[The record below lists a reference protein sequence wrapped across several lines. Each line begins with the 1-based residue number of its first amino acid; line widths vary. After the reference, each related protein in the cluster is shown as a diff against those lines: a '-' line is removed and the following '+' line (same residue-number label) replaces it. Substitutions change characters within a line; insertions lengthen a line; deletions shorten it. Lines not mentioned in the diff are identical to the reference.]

1 MDKLRPP
8 PPFSFE
14 GNVSQGW
21 KIWQKHFQFFLT
33 ATESDTKS
41 DKIKTSI
48 LLTCIGPKGRDIYET
63 FTFEQDTDKLKLKP
77 VLEKFTMYC
86 NPRKNITILRHKF
99 FTYKQ
104 VEGQCFNDFVTE
116 LKKRS
121 SECEFG
127 DLTPSLTKDMIVCG
141 ITDNPLRERLLRDA
155 DLTLEKAIAAGHAAE
170 ETKRHAKELKEHQES
185 ADVHKINRGRDKL
198 PRGPDKRSKHP
209 DNVINKCKFC
219 SGSHQ
224 RGKCPAYGKRCHKCQ
239 RKNHFEVCCPEKEV
253 KSVAENN
260 TPTTSSS
267 DDDDE
272 FYIDMVTSD
281 SPTINESSTNPS
293 PQSAPSSCDTHIFT
307 VGDTKLD
314 WSVTLEMNGADV
326 PFKIDTGAQC
336 NVIPKHLLQK
346 LSPKPKLK
354 PATIKLS
361 AYNGTPIP
369 VSGKCIGRLKL
380 KGRTVNVLFIVVDS
394 DSVPILGLN
403 TSVKLN
409 LIKQVYQIPK
419 NIQSTTPVHEEFS
432 DCFGEI
438 GCLPRVHHIEI
449 RDDVKPV
456 ISPVR
461 KIPCALKPKLKK
473 ELQRMVD
480 LEIIEPV
487 EKPTDWVNALV
498 IVSKPNGDLRICLD
512 PRPLNKA
519 IKRQHHRLPTAEEI
533 LSEMAG
539 AQYFSKMDASSGYWQ
554 VKVDDESADLLTFG
568 TPFGRYRFKRLPF
581 GIHSASEVF
590 QAEVASVIANL
601 PGCANSQD
609 DIIVWGTTKEEHDSR
624 LRNVLTQIRASGL
637 KLNPHKCVFGSTSL
651 TFLGHTM
658 SPEGVKPDPSK
669 VEAITQMPPPK
680 SKADLQRF
688 MGMVNYVGKF
698 IPNLSQITAPL
709 RQLLKKGVLF
719 DLQQPQLDAIN
730 EIKRLITSPPCL
742 KFYDPNLPTRL
753 KPDASQDGLG
763 ALLEQNHRSSEGDR
777 WFPIAYASRALLPYE
792 KNYAQIEKE
801 TLSIVFGVERFH
813 EYLYGRQFTVINDH
827 QPLKSIF
834 NKSISQCPPRI
845 QRFFLKLQKYDFDLE
860 YAPGKTMVVSDALS
874 RAYLK
879 DRSSP
884 ELEESDLIHHV
895 HSILDSLPI
904 STARLTQLQKETAS
918 DPVLQQLK
926 QFTLTGWPQRKQQI
940 PPAVKPYYAIR
951 GEISHNEGL
960 LLKGQRII
968 IPASLRPT
976 MKAIIHQGHNGIARC
991 KSRARQ
997 SIYWPGMNSEIDNL
1011 VSRCPQCLTHRNQQQ
1026 KETLIQHT
1034 VPKVPWTKVASDL
1047 FTLYGHSYVI
1057 VTDYTSKYIEIERLP
1072 DKSSLNVVNK
1082 IKKIFARHGIP
1093 KELYTDNGPEYTA
1106 QSFKRFAKEWDFKHI
1121 TSSPHFPQSNG
1132 LVERA
1137 IQTVK
1142 KSLKKAHDG
1151 NEDPYLT
1158 LLILNTT
1165 PGSDG
1170 ASPAMRLF
1178 NHQPRT
1184 TLPSLNLTDTSSPS
1198 PTIPKKVKK
1207 AYDQHAKDLTNI
1219 EPGTVVRMR
1228 VQGEKR
1234 WDEIGKVVEKCQEP
1248 RAYRILNSKGNVVRR
1263 NRRHLLPCKDK
1274 FRIQNDHDDHIELPP
1289 STPQQPKP
1297 KASSTPSQST
1307 DGQPP
1312 QPSTVTRSGRVVNI
1326 PARYR

>member
-1 MDKLRPP
+1 M
-8 PPFSFE
+8 
-14 GNVSQGW
+14 
-21 KIWQKHFQFFLT
+21 
-33 ATESDTKS
+33 
-41 DKIKTSI
+41 
-48 LLTCIGPKGRDIYET
+48 
-63 FTFEQDTDKLKLKP
+63 
-77 VLEKFTMYC
+77 
-86 NPRKNITILRHKF
+86 
-99 FTYKQ
+99 
-104 VEGQCFNDFVTE
+104 
-116 LKKRS
+116 
-121 SECEFG
+121 
-127 DLTPSLTKDMIVCG
+127 
-141 ITDNPLRERLLRDA
+141 
-155 DLTLEKAIAAGHAAE
+155 
-170 ETKRHAKELKEHQES
+170 
-185 ADVHKINRGRDKL
+185 
-198 PRGPDKRSKHP
+198 
-209 DNVINKCKFC
+209 
-219 SGSHQ
+219 
-224 RGKCPAYGKRCHKCQ
+224 
-239 RKNHFEVCCPEKEV
+239 
-253 KSVAENN
+253 
-260 TPTTSSS
+260 
-267 DDDDE
+267 
-272 FYIDMVTSD
+272 
-281 SPTINESSTNPS
+281 
-293 PQSAPSSCDTHIFT
+293 
-307 VGDTKLD
+307 
-314 WSVTLEMNGADV
+314 
-326 PFKIDTGAQC
+326 
-336 NVIPKHLLQK
+336 
-346 LSPKPKLK
+346 
-354 PATIKLS
+354 
-361 AYNGTPIP
+361 
-369 VSGKCIGRLKL
+369 
-380 KGRTVNVLFIVVDS
+380 
-394 DSVPILGLN
+394 
-403 TSVKLN
+403 
-409 LIKQVYQIPK
+409 
-419 NIQSTTPVHEEFS
+419 
-432 DCFGEI
+432 
-438 GCLPRVHHIEI
+438 
-449 RDDVKPV
+449 
-456 ISPVR
+456 
-461 KIPCALKPKLKK
+461 
-473 ELQRMVD
+473 
-480 LEIIEPV
+480 
-487 EKPTDWVNALV
+487 
-498 IVSKPNGDLRICLD
+498 
-512 PRPLNKA
+512 
-519 IKRQHHRLPTAEEI
+519 
-533 LSEMAG
+533 
-539 AQYFSKMDASSGYWQ
+539 
-554 VKVDDESADLLTFG
+554 
-568 TPFGRYRFKRLPF
+568 
-581 GIHSASEVF
+581 
-590 QAEVASVIANL
+590 
-601 PGCANSQD
+601 
-609 DIIVWGTTKEEHDSR
+609 
-624 LRNVLTQIRASGL
+624 
-637 KLNPHKCVFGSTSL
+637 
-651 TFLGHTM
+651 
-658 SPEGVKPDPSK
+658 
-669 VEAITQMPPPK
+669 
-680 SKADLQRF
+680 
-688 MGMVNYVGKF
+688 
-698 IPNLSQITAPL
+698 
-709 RQLLKKGVLF
+709 
-719 DLQQPQLDAIN
+719 
-730 EIKRLITSPPCL
+730 
-742 KFYDPNLPTRL
+742 
-753 KPDASQDGLG
+753 
-763 ALLEQNHRSSEGDR
+763 
-777 WFPIAYASRALLPYE
+777 LPYE

-1326 PARYR
+1326 PARYRWTMIVLNDNTLYFL